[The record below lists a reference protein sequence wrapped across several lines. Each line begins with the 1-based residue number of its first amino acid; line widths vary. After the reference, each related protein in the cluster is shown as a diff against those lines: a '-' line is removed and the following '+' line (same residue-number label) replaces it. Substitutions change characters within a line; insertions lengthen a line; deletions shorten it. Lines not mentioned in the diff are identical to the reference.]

1 MNFAL
6 AVYGPP
12 VSSAAPELA
21 WRFAT
26 AALDAGHAV
35 SRVFF
40 YADGVH
46 NANCMQQPAPGEAP
60 PRQRWLS
67 LAERGVALSV
77 CANSALRRGL
87 LDAEYATDASCALVR
102 APFELCGL
110 GQFAA
115 AAARADRVISFP
127 A

>member
-1 MNFAL
+1 MIFAL

-21 WRFAT
+21 WRFAA
-26 AALDAGHAV
+26 AALDAGHV
-35 SRVFF
+35 VNCVFF

-46 NANCMQQPAPGEAP
+46 NANGMQQPAQGQEP
-60 PRQRWLS
+60 PQTRWLS
-67 LAERGVALSV
+67 LSQRGVPLSV

-87 LDAEYATDASCALVR
+87 LDAEYARDSAVSVVR
-102 APFELCGL
+102 APFELCGM

-115 AAARADRVISFP
+115 AALRADRVLSFP

>member
-1 MNFAL
+1 MKFAL

-12 VSSAAPELA
+12 VSSAAPDLA
-21 WRFAT
+21 WRFAV
-26 AALDAGHAV
+26 AALDGGHAV

-46 NANCMQQPAPGEAP
+46 NANCCQQPIQDQPDP
-60 PRQRWLS
+60 YRRWLT
-67 LAERGVALSV
+67 LAQRGVELSV

-87 LDAEYATDASCALVR
+87 LDAVHAGER
-102 APFELCGL
+102 AAVSVQEPFALCGL
-110 GQFAA
+110 GQLAA
-115 AAARADRVISFP
+115 AMRADRVISFP